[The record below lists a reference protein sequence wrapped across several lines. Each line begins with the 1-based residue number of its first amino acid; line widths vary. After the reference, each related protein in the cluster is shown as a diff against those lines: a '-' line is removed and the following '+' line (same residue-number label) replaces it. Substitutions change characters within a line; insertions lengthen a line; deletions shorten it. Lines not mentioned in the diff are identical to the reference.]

1 MLLREFTEPECE
13 FFRAQCNF
21 TDDERAVFEL
31 RVKDVSIVAIS
42 LKMSASESTVNRLI
56 KRVKKKIHR
65 VL

>member
-1 MLLREFTEPECE
+1 MQLREYTEPECE

-21 TDDERAVFEL
+21 TDDERTVFDL

-42 LKMSASESTVNRLI
+42 LKMSVSESTVNRLI
-56 KRVKKKIHR
+56 KRVKRKIHR